1 LSSSL
6 VEYVGEDPLGQKV
19 DVLDEEAEHQLVEE
33 MRDAL
38 RIVVL
43 VAQAHRNVRESGRR
57 LGGDA
62 LPGLDRPQ
70 PLGREKA
77 GAQNVPRL
85 RRDEIEQAKH
95 VLLGDGVGEVR
106 VDADFPHVRH
116 DQQWR
121 VVERV
126 GVALEL
132 RVGLDEV
139 LLRSLVFP
147 GEAALFPHIGVATR
161 AAELQGR
168 LLEGVFGPVRVGLG
182 GLLDVQQLA

>member
-1 LSSSL
+1 MS
-6 VEYVGEDPLGQKV
+6 
-19 DVLDEEAEHQLVEE
+19 A
-33 MRDAL
+33 
-38 RIVVL
+38 
-43 VAQAHRNVRESGRR
+43 R

-77 GAQNVPRL
+77 GAQYVPRL

-116 DQQWR
+116 DQQGR

-126 GVALEL
+126 GIALEL

-147 GEAALFPHIGVATR
+147 GEAALFPDVGVAAR

-182 GLLDVQQLA
+182 GLLDVEQLAEIEEMLVRGGFLRSRRAPPFADDLPRRHSRQHPTPEEKL